1 MGVLEERIN
10 LLNESGLVDE
20 SGGRDLESV
29 ACVVVR
35 ETGIAREDIRLASLV
50 THIAAALHRKN
61 TNEKVAPIAPEVMD
75 DVYASSTYPEAKRVT
90 DVLFSEMENA
100 LPKDEADFV
109 LAHVEGLLMSLEGV
123 SSSNDS
129 Y

>member
-1 MGVLEERIN
+1 
-10 LLNESGLVDE
+10 
-20 SGGRDLESV
+20 
-29 ACVVVR
+29 
-35 ETGIAREDIRLASLV
+35 
-50 THIAAALHRKN
+50 
-61 TNEKVAPIAPEVMD
+61 MD

-90 DVLFSEMENA
+90 DVLFSEMEHA